1 MKFSLPSLQELRKKL
16 EEGLLSNKTYIAT
29 LLIFNIAYI
38 LPKFTAA
45 SDPSSILIATIPP
58 AFIISVAITF
68 ARDRY
73 IKYTLVRRLM
83 EDSYIPSVYKS
94 DIDLRAL
101 DNPTPLKKERPRPGN
116 GLRSISW
123 IESAANKDRPD
134 AISNYT

>member
-1 MKFSLPSLQELRKKL
+1 MKLSLPSLQELKKKL

-29 LLIFNIAYI
+29 LLIFNILYI

-58 AFIISVAITF
+58 AFIISVVITF

-73 IKYTLVRRLM
+73 IKNTLVRRLM

-101 DNPTPLKKERPRPGN
+101 DNSTPLKKERAQTRQ
-116 GLRSISW
+116 W
-123 IESAANKDRPD
+123 IEINILDR
-134 AISNYT
+134 ISSK

>member
-1 MKFSLPSLQELRKKL
+1 MKLSLPSLQELKKKL
-16 EEGLLSNKTYIAT
+16 EEGLLSTKTYIAT
-29 LLIFNIAYI
+29 LLIFNILYI

-58 AFIISVAITF
+58 AFIISVVITF

-73 IKYTLVRRLM
+73 IKNTLVRRLM

-101 DNPTPLKKERPRPGN
+101 DNSTPLKKERAQTRQ
-116 GLRSISW
+116 W
-123 IESAANKDRPD
+123 IEINILDR
-134 AISNYT
+134 ISSK

>member
-1 MKFSLPSLQELRKKL
+1 MKLSLPKLQEIKKKL

-29 LLIFNIAYI
+29 LLIFNILYI

-58 AFIISVAITF
+58 AFIISVVITF

-73 IKYTLVRRLM
+73 IKNTLVRRLM

-101 DNPTPLKKERPRPGN
+101 DNSTPLKKERAQTRQ
-116 GLRSISW
+116 W
-123 IESAANKDRPD
+123 IEINILDR
-134 AISNYT
+134 ISSK